1 MSEVHSSAGA
11 VRPRSIVG
19 RSLDFWCLG
28 GASVA
33 LWAVMVTGQL
43 VRDRLHVV
51 QEHFLQVGTLTAILS
66 IFCNYPHF
74 VISYRFGYGR
84 GPRFMLK
91 HWFSLLLVPVGLIA
105 LYAVAYFDF
114 YAHIGDWRSVV
125 LANRVFSALHLSF
138 RLGTLPNLGT
148 ELQSLS
154 VWIMYLTVGWH
165 YSKQV
170 FGCLMVYANYDGYP
184 LSPGQRRLIKAA
196 LFSVAFFNFFY
207 LSVYANQGSNDPL
220 IQAYFFNVPL
230 VALGLPDA
238 LIPITG
244 VLVAVLTGLAIW
256 RVGIRNW
263 RTHGKRPSVN
273 FLVTAIAY
281 YIWWIP
287 IVRQPEFYFMVV
299 PFFHSL
305 QYLPFAFRMEIPQV
319 KRNRWFETNVSLRVA
334 LLIFAGFA
342 AFELVPALLDS
353 GLSTAWFQDGPFF
366 MIAFLVFINVHH
378 FFIDSVVWKFDQPEV
393 RRNLLAPSINR

>member
-1 MSEVHSSAGA
+1 MISSEAGT
-11 VRPRSIVG
+11 RPRSIVG

-28 GASVA
+28 GASIV

-43 VRDRLHVV
+43 VRAQLPLI
-51 QEHFLQVGTLTAILS
+51 QEHFLQVGMVTAILS

-84 GPRFMLK
+84 GPGFVLK
-91 HWFSLLLVPVGLIA
+91 HWFSLIFVPLSLAA
-105 LYAVAYFDF
+105 LYGVAYFEY
-114 YAHIGDWRSVV
+114 YARIGDWRSVALV
-125 LANRVFSALHLSF
+125 NRVFSALQLSF

-148 ELQSLS
+148 ELLSLS
-154 VWIMYLTVGWH
+154 IWVMYLTVGWH

-170 FGCLMVYANYDGYP
+170 FGCLMVYAKFDGYP
-184 LSPGQRRLIKAA
+184 LSLGQRSLLKYA

-207 LSVYANQGSNDPL
+207 LSVYATQGSTDPM

-230 VALGLPDA
+230 VALGLPEI

-244 VLVAVLTGLAIW
+244 SLVALFTGLVVW
-256 RVGIRNW
+256 RVGIGNW
-263 RTHGKRPSVN
+263 RAHGKRPSLN
-273 FLVTAIAY
+273 FLITFASY

-305 QYLPFAFRMEIPQV
+305 QYLPFAYRMEIPKV
-319 KRNRWFETNVSLRVA
+319 RRDRWFQANVSLRVA

-342 AFELVPALLDS
+342 AFELVPSLLDT
-353 GLSTAWFQDGPFF
+353 GLRTSWMLDGPFF

-378 FFIDSVVWKFDQPEV
+378 FFIDSVVWKLEQPEV
-393 RRNLLAPSINR
+393 RASLF